1 MLFAHVGLLIVLFGF
16 VVGGY
21 SDYFGFSFTASY
33 FHETN
38 LLNADMLCSVGIT
51 GYLTIG
57 NMCLESSLYNQLHD
71 RVRSAGVSN
80 HFGLCDHK
88 MLFSNFQKSENIT
101 SAFNLVLG

>member
-1 MLFAHVGLLIVLFGF
+1 MMFGF

-71 RVRSAGVSN
+71 RVRSVDKKCYLGS
-80 HFGLCDHK
+80 L
-88 MLFSNFQKSENIT
+88 SRFQFMKESRQKLKQKI
-101 SAFNLVLG
+101 